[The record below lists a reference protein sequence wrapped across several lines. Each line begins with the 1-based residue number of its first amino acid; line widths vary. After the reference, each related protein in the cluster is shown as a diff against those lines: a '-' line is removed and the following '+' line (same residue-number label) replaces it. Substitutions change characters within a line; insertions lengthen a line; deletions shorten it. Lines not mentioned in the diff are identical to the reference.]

1 MDARPDPTTPG
12 RRLPRW
18 SRPIGLGLVLV
29 CLAGTLILGAVAK
42 GPCASGDWSDGR
54 QYRLLCYSDII
65 PLLTTEQLADGRMP
79 FLDHC
84 TPLPNTRCDEYPV
97 LTMYFMRVAG
107 WFSDANYRGF
117 YAVNVALLWVCAWVV
132 AVCLY
137 AMAGARALYFAL
149 APTLLVY
156 ATVNW
161 DLFTVAIA
169 TAALL
174 AFFNRRDVLAGV
186 LLGLGA
192 SAKFYPVMLA
202 LPLIAQRL
210 QDRQPDRAIR
220 MGWATA
226 GSWLAVN
233 IPFMIVAPS
242 AWLTFFR
249 FNSERCADF
258 DSMWAIGWRYLHE
271 GGGSACS
278 ETPQINV
285 ASLAVFVLLVAAT
298 WAAKRRRF
306 PDFPRWSLVFPVIVV
321 FLLTSKVYSP
331 QYGLWL
337 LPLFALGLPSLRAF
351 VAFSL
356 SDLAVFV
363 TRFWWFGH
371 LEGLTGV
378 EQWMFELAVV
388 IRAAVLVTC
397 LVLWI
402 RRQPE
407 ALPTVAPAADLEVVP
422 A

>member
-1 MDARPDPTTPG
+1 MDARPDPTPPG
-12 RRLPRW
+12 RRLPRS
-18 SRPIGLGLVLV
+18 SRPIGLGLVLL
-29 CLAGTLILGAVAK
+29 CLGGTLVVGFAGKA
-42 GPCASGDWSDGR
+42 PCATGDWSDGR
-54 QYRLLCYSDII
+54 QYRLLCYTDII
-65 PLLTTEQLADGRMP
+65 PLLTTEQLAGGRLP
-79 FLDHC
+79 FLDRC
-84 TPLPNTRCDEYPV
+84 TPLPDTRCDEYPV

-107 WFSDANYRGF
+107 WFTDANYRGF
-117 YAVNVALLWVCAWVV
+117 YAVNTALLWACAWVV

-137 AMAGARALYFAL
+137 ALVGTRALYFAL

-156 ATVNW
+156 GTVNW
-161 DLFTVAIA
+161 DLFAVALA
-169 TAALL
+169 TGALL

-220 MGWATA
+220 LGWATA
-226 GSWLAVN
+226 GSWFAVN
-233 IPFMIVAPS
+233 LPFVIVAPS

-258 DSMWAIGWRYLHE
+258 DSLWAIGWRSLQ
-271 GGGSACS
+271 GASACS

-285 ASLAVFVLLVAAT
+285 LSFVTFALLVAVA

-306 PDFPRWSLVFPVIVV
+306 PDFPRWSLVFPVIVA

-337 LPLFALGLPSLRAF
+337 LPLFALALPSLRAF

-356 SDLAVFV
+356 ADLAVFV

-388 IRAAVLVTC
+388 LRAAVLAIC

-402 RRQPE
+402 RREPE
-407 ALPTVAPAADLEVVP
+407 ALPTAAPAAAFETTP